1 MSCILGG
8 EPSLLSLSLPQTH
21 ESAGTQEHRCEQK
34 EDSINSG
41 NTSYVKVTHTQKTYK
56 SDNKLATKTGSF
68 LAVNIH
74 HRRS

>member
-8 EPSLLSLSLPQTH
+8 ERSLLSHSLTQTH
-21 ESAGTQEHRCEQK
+21 ESAATQEHRCEQK

-41 NTSYVKVTHTQKTYK
+41 NTAYIKVTRTQKTYK

-68 LAVNIH
+68 LVVNIH
-74 HRRS
+74 HHRS